1 MTKKRR
7 KKKSIFRST
16 FYRIYFA
23 AVILCIIGII
33 FGVRWLNGVL
43 ADFESAQPAYTAQDA
58 ARMFENADFDS
69 IYALD
74 TSVAGMDGIDRAHY
88 IDSMQEIVSGKTV
101 SWNEA
106 YSSNEDEKI
115 YRVSLD
121 GEKFAEFSLVPSG
134 AETPRGNRLWMLND
148 VTTYVTIAQAEPE
161 PTPEPTPEVPAAKM
175 ITCTITV
182 PSSFKV
188 VVDGEMMDANNVV
201 TADIPTASAGLL
213 PEDVPSPTLIQYAF
227 LSETGA
233 PVIEVSDE
241 SGAVQPVDKVS
252 DTDWSTP
259 LPQSPELK
267 EEFEEAVVKVAKRI
281 SSYSA
286 KDASEGAVLQYC
298 AKNSP
303 ARESIKNFDNTW
315 GTPHNGATFENVVS
329 SDYYL
334 YSDSCFSCKVSF
346 DYVATFGK
354 NTVKTYPTTY
364 TLYFIKE
371 GGSGKLYSFTLY

>member
-1 MTKKRR
+1 MAKKHK

-23 AVILCIIGII
+23 AVILCILGIVL
-33 FGVRWLNGVL
+33 GVRYLNGIL
-43 ADFESAQPAYTAQDA
+43 TDFESAQPVYTARDV
-58 ARMFENADFDS
+58 ARIFENADFET
-69 IYALD
+69 IYAMD
-74 TSVAGMDGIDRAHY
+74 SAVADMDGIEKDFY
-88 IDSMQEIVSGKTV
+88 IESMQEIASGKTV

-106 YSSNEDEKI
+106 YSASEDEKV

-121 GEKFAEFSLVPSG
+121 GERFAEFSLVPSG
-134 AETPRGNRLWMLND
+134 KETDHGNRLWKLD
-148 VTTYVTIAQAEPE
+148 GITTYVTIAEPE
-161 PTPEPTPEVPAAKM
+161 PTPEPTPEAPPVEM

-188 VVDGEMMDANNVV
+188 VVDGKAMDANNVV
-201 TADIPTASAGLL
+201 SADIPTASAGLL

-233 PVIEVSDE
+233 PAIEVTDE
-241 SGAVQPVDKVS
+241 SGVVQTVSQDS
-252 DTDWSTP
+252 DTDWSVA
-259 LPQSPELK
+259 LPQNPELK
-267 EEFEEAVVKVAKRI
+267 AEFEEAVVKVAKRI

-303 ARESIKNFDNTW
+303 AREAIKNFDNTW

-329 SDYYL
+329 SDYYM
-334 YSDSCFSCKVSF
+334 YSDKCFSCKVSF

-354 NTVKTYPTTY
+354 STVKTYPTTY

-371 GGSGKLYSFTLY
+371 GGTGKLYNFTLY